1 MFSLVV
7 LGVAAAVFV
16 MYFRHDREMKRRR
29 ALEAGEPKSSADF
42 GERSE

>member
-7 LGVAAAVFV
+7 AGIAVAVFV

-29 ALEAGEPKSSADF
+29 ALEAANSSGDLPDRR
-42 GERSE
+42 E

>member
-16 MYFRHDREMKRRR
+16 MYFRHDRAIRRKRQAELAER
-29 ALEAGEPKSSADF
+29 GESSDD
-42 GERSE
+42 SW